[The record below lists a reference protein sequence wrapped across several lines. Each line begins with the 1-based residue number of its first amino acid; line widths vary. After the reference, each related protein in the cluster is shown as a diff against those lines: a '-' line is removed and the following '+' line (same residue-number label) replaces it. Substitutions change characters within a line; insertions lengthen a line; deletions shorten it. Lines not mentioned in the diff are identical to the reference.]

1 MVRRGRNNRLLVR
14 PILEMIFDEGPNSYE
29 LSYGLPGHN
38 LLKNKTYCDKR
49 IHGIGN
55 NYYQRC
61 FQQDIINKSR
71 KGVKY
76 GFTRFTE
83 NENCEKN
90 LIKYYAEGK
99 GRKRK
104 RNTAIDLIL
113 EE

>member
-1 MVRRGRNNRLLVR
+1 MR

-61 FQQDIINKSR
+61 FQHDIINRSR
-71 KGVKY
+71 QGLKY
-76 GFTRFTE
+76 GFTASRLSE
-83 NENCEKN
+83 NENCERN
-90 LIKYYAEGK
+90 LAKYYTSGGGSKAAK
-99 GRKRK
+99 GTKRK
-104 RNTAIDLIL
+104 RNSAIDLIL